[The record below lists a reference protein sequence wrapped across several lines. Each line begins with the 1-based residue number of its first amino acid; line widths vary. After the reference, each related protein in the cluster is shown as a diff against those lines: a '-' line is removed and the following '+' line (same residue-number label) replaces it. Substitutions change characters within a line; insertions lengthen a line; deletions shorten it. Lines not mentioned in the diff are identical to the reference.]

1 MIYKFKAAKAIIRY
15 EDLIFLQLRD
25 NNNSIPY
32 PNRWAFFGGR
42 LFPNENP
49 QTGLIREIKEELAF
63 ELEKPQEFYQ
73 WYNPETDTKIIY
85 FIVEMEKKE
94 SFLNVNEGQ
103 KGNWFRKFDLDFI
116 SIAPDISAVKS
127 LL

>member
-63 ELEKPQEFYQ
+63 ELENNLPPKNAHRLGYGILLLLSL
-73 WYNPETDTKIIY
+73 NCRKIKSSYRI
-85 FIVEMEKKE
+85 IALAA
-94 SFLNVNEGQ
+94 LN
-103 KGNWFRKFDLDFI
+103 L
-116 SIAPDISAVKS
+116 
-127 LL
+127 